1 MLSVFFD
8 TNVVLDVLLE
18 RQPWVETSKRLWAAI
33 DDGRITGYVAST
45 SLTNIFYIARRAK
58 GLEAAFDAVQI
69 CLDTFDVSPVVRDVL
84 SRALDARATWRD
96 FEDAVQ
102 MICASDT
109 NADMIAT
116 RDPSDFQGSPVPALS
131 PADVLARL
139 PPTSTTTG
147 PSEPSLRPAACPG

>member
-33 DDGRITGYVAST
+33 DDGRITGYVAAT

-58 GLEAAFDAVQI
+58 GLEVAFDAVQI
-69 CLDTFDVSPVVRDVL
+69 CLDTFDVSPVMRDVL
-84 SRALDARATWRD
+84 SRALAARATWRD

-102 MICASDT
+102 MICASDVG
-109 NADMIAT
+109 ADMIAT

-131 PADVLARL
+131 PAGVLTRL
-139 PPTSTTTG
+139 APPPGT
-147 PSEPSLRPAACPG
+147 SEPPQSS